1 MSQEAGFT
9 RFTSEYEMGWAK
21 PEFTLRKLDTMW
33 NEALLLRTVSEL
45 NLTFPEDHF
54 RSYFQFEYTMKSITW
69 TQIYFRIPAV
79 CACMYARSPGIM
91 KSGWVHLLLKKRGGG
106 GNKQPHKKKPTLYW
120 NQTTEIL
127 AQHQIPVLFS
137 LTNSLEMTVF
147 SKRSPF
153 YAP

>member
-106 GNKQPHKKKPTLYW
+106 GE
-120 NQTTEIL
+120 QTTTQKETHL
-127 AQHQIPVLFS
+127 VLKPDNW
-137 LTNSLEMTVF
+137 NSSSTSNSCIIFINELPRNDSIF
-147 SKRSPF
+147 
-153 YAP
+153 